1 MKILFIGICGAVFF
15 LIAAIINAVVMHY
28 RKKRI
33 DVMIKNE
40 YEE

>member
-1 MKILFIGICGAVFF
+1 MNILFMGLGGAVFF
-15 LIAAIINAVVMHY
+15 LIAAVINAAVIHY